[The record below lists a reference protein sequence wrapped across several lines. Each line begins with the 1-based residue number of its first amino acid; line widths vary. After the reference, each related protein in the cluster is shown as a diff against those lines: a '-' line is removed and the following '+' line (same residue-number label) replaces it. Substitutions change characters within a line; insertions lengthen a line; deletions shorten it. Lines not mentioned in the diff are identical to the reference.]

1 MKTITVKGLG
11 KVTKSP
17 DSIIINMKLLSFDKE
32 YDLSMEKATKNL
44 EEINSSL
51 INIGFC
57 KDMIKTTDFNV
68 YTKYDNV
75 RVENTYKYTFMGYE
89 CQQALKIQFDMD
101 IKKLANV
108 CSVISKCNAEPEITV
123 HFTIKNPK
131 ELNEELLKSA
141 ATNASEKAKILC
153 EATGV
158 KLGDLVNIDYNWHDL
173 NTYSNT
179 NYHLEKRCLVASTMQ
194 NNIDITPDDIDFSE
208 EVTFIWEIK

>member
-32 YDLSMEKATKNL
+32 YDLTMEKATKNL

-179 NYHLEKRCLVASTMQ
+179 NYHLEKRCLAASTMQ
-194 NNIDITPDDIDFSE
+194 NNIDITPDDINFSE

>member
-179 NYHLEKRCLVASTMQ
+179 NYHLEKRCLAASTMQ
-194 NNIDITPDDIDFSE
+194 NNIDITPDDINFSE

>member
-32 YDLSMEKATKNL
+32 YDLTMEKATKNL

-108 CSVISKCNAEPEITV
+108 FSVISKCNAEPEITV

-158 KLGDLVNIDYNWHDL
+158 KLGDLVNIVYNWHDL

-179 NYHLEKRCLVASTMQ
+179 NYHLEKRCLAASTMQ
-194 NNIDITPDDIDFSE
+194 NNIDITPDDINFSE

>member
-32 YDLSMEKATKNL
+32 YDLTMEKATKNL

-108 CSVISKCNAEPEITV
+108 CSVISKYNAEPEITV

-179 NYHLEKRCLVASTMQ
+179 NYHLEKRCLAASTMQ

>member
-32 YDLSMEKATKNL
+32 YDLTMEKATKNL

-75 RVENTYKYTFMGYE
+75 MVENTYKYTFMGYE

-179 NYHLEKRCLVASTMQ
+179 NYHLEKRCLAASTMQ

>member
-32 YDLSMEKATKNL
+32 YDLTMEKATKNL

-68 YTKYDNV
+68 YTKYNNV

-179 NYHLEKRCLVASTMQ
+179 NYHLEKRCLAASTMQ

>member
-1 MKTITVKGLG
+1 
-11 KVTKSP
+11 
-17 DSIIINMKLLSFDKE
+17 
-32 YDLSMEKATKNL
+32 
-44 EEINSSL
+44 
-51 INIGFC
+51 
-57 KDMIKTTDFNV
+57 MIKTTDFNV

-179 NYHLEKRCLVASTMQ
+179 NYHLEKRCLAASTMQ

>member
-32 YDLSMEKATKNL
+32 YDLTMEKATKNL

-179 NYHLEKRCLVASTMQ
+179 NYHLEKRCLAASTMQ

>member
-32 YDLSMEKATKNL
+32 YDLTMEKATKNL
-44 EEINSSL
+44 EEINNSL

-57 KDMIKTTDFNV
+57 KDMLKTTDFNV

-75 RVENTYKYTFMGYE
+75 RVDNTYKYTFMGYE

-101 IKKLANV
+101 IKKLASV
-108 CSVISKCNAEPEITV
+108 FSVISKCSAEPEITV
-123 HFTIKNPK
+123 HFTVKNPK

-179 NYHLEKRCLVASTMQ
+179 NYHLEKRCLAASTMQ
-194 NNIDITPDDIDFSE
+194 NNIDVTPDDINFSE